1 MAHELLRLTSKIYN
15 TPHLITQS
23 AFENITNY
31 IEKRNLGLVDTDL
44 AIADIRPRSIRE
56 LQYNPDTGVGILPVE
71 GALSYVA
78 HNGFCS
84 GESASYQRI
93 LSDFKTMV
101 EAGASIIVMD
111 ADSGG
116 GEAYGMMETANQ
128 MRKIADT
135 NDVKFITYVDGYA
148 ASAMYGLSA
157 ASHEIIV
164 NPDAQVGSIGVVVSL
179 ANYSEAEKQY
189 GLKRVYVTAGES
201 KVPYDQEGEF
211 TKEFLADIQ
220 NKVDS
225 LYEKFTSH
233 VADYR
238 TITTSSVKSLGAK
251 MYTAE
256 DALTN
261 GLADKVMTRE
271 EFFNYLADLQEGN
284 SNTMSLNPFSKKPK
298 ATQLTKEA
306 EMPNQNVELQA
317 ALEAAQAEF
326 TANLEK
332 EKVAFAASL
341 ASMKA
346 DLGTAQ
352 AALAA
357 VTKEKE
363 EAKQATR
370 LAKLTELFGTTEA
383 PTLATSFAAL
393 DDASFDLTVGILAA
407 RSVKEEEKLQAETGD
422 TGVVVVEG
430 EQTLTLADSK
440 KQEAERRK
448 AKYSKKT
455 K

>member
-31 IEKRNLGLVDTDL
+31 IEQRNLGLVDTNL
-44 AIADIRPRSIRE
+44 AISEIRPRTIRE

-78 HNGFCS
+78 HNGICS

-101 EAGASIIVMD
+101 EAGASVIVMD

-116 GEAYGMMETANQ
+116 GEAYGMMETANE
-128 MRKIADT
+128 MRKIADA

-261 GLADKVMTRE
+261 GLADKMMTRE

-284 SNTMSLNPFSKKPK
+284 STTMSLNPFNKKPK
-298 ATQLTKEA
+298 ATLTKEA

-317 ALEAAQAEF
+317 ALEAATAEF
-326 TANLEK
+326 TAQLEK
-332 EKVAFAASL
+332 EKDAFAASL

-346 DLGTAQ
+346 ELETAQ

-363 EAKQATR
+363 DAKQASR

-383 PTLATSFAAL
+383 PKLATSFSAL
-393 DDASFDLTVGILAA
+393 DDESFELTVGILAA
-407 RSVKEEEKLQAETGD
+407 RSVKEEENLQAETGSE
-422 TGVVVVEG
+422 GVVVVEG
-430 EQTLTLADSK
+430 EQTLSAEDLK

>member
-56 LQYNPDTGVGILPVE
+56 LQYNSDTGVGILPVE

-78 HNGFCS
+78 HTGWCS

-93 LSDFKTMV
+93 LSDFKTMI
-101 EAGASIIVMD
+101 EAGASVIVMD

-116 GEAYGMMETANQ
+116 GEAYSCFQTANE
-128 MRKIADT
+128 MRRLADE
-135 NDVKFITYVDGYA
+135 NNVKFITYVDGYA

-164 NPDAQVGSIGVVVSL
+164 NPDSQVGSVGVVVSL

-189 GLKRVYVTAGES
+189 GLKRTYVTAGES
-201 KVPYDQEGEF
+201 KVPYNEDGEF

-225 LYEKFTSH
+225 LYEKFTAH

-238 TITTSSVKSLGAK
+238 AIPTESVKKLGAR

-261 GLADKVMTRE
+261 GLADKMMTRE
-271 EFFNYLADLQEGN
+271 EFFSYLADLTEEGSSEN
-284 SNTMSLNPFSKKPK
+284 MSLNPFSKKPK
-298 ATQLTKEA
+298 ATQLSKEA
-306 EMPNQNVELQA
+306 EMPQDNVELQA
-317 ALEAAQAEF
+317 ALQAATAEFTAKLDTEKAAFATSLASLKADLEAAQASL
-326 TANLEK
+326 AAVEK
-332 EKVAFAASL
+332 EK
-341 ASMKA
+341 A
-346 DLGTAQ
+346 D
-352 AALAA
+352 
-357 VTKEKE
+357 
-363 EAKQATR
+363 AKQASR
-370 LAKLTELFGTTEA
+370 LSELTALFGTEEA
-383 PTLATSFAAL
+383 PKLAASFAAL
-393 DDASFDLTVGILAA
+393 DDAAFDLTVGILASRA
-407 RSVKEEEKLQAETGD
+407 VKEEEKLQTEVGAD
-422 TGVVVVEG
+422 GVVVVDKPVSYA
-430 EQTLTLADSK
+430 QAAIAAVQQLNSK
-440 KQEAERRK
+440 KQGK
-448 AKYSKKT
+448 
-455 K
+455 

>member
-101 EAGASIIVMD
+101 EAGASVIVMD

-128 MRKIADT
+128 MRKIADA

-261 GLADKVMTRE
+261 GLADKMMTRE

-284 SNTMSLNPFSKKPK
+284 SNTMSLSPFSKKPK
-298 ATQLTKEA
+298 ATLTKEA

-317 ALEAAQAEF
+317 ALEAATAEF
-326 TANLEK
+326 TAKLEA
-332 EKVAFAASL
+332 EKAGFNASL
-341 ASMKA
+341 NSMKA
-346 DLGTAQ
+346 ELEAAQ
-352 AALAA
+352 AALSA

-363 EAKQATR
+363 DAKQASR

-383 PTLATSFAAL
+383 PKLAASFTAL

-407 RSVKEEEKLQAETGD
+407 RSVKEEENLQAETGD
-422 TGVVVVEG
+422 EGVVVVEG
-430 EQTLTLADSK
+430 EQTLSAEDLK

>member
-116 GEAYGMMETANQ
+116 GEAYSCFQTANE
-128 MRKIADT
+128 MRRIADE

-164 NPDAQVGSIGVVVSL
+164 NPDAQVGNIGVVVSL

-211 TKEFLADIQ
+211 TKEFLSDIQ

-233 VADYR
+233 VAYYR

-261 GLADKVMTRE
+261 GLADKMMTRE

-298 ATQLTKEA
+298 ATLTKEA

-317 ALEAAQAEF
+317 ALEAATADF
-326 TANLEK
+326 TAKLEA
-332 EKVAFAASL
+332 EKAGFNASL

-346 DLGTAQ
+346 ELEAAQ
-352 AALAA
+352 AALSA

-363 EAKQATR
+363 DAKQASR

-383 PTLATSFAAL
+383 PKLAASFTAL

-407 RSVKEEEKLQAETGD
+407 RAVKEEESLQTETGD
-422 TGVVVVEG
+422 DGVVVVES
-430 EQTLTLADSK
+430 EQSLTLADLQ

-448 AKYSKKT
+448 AKHSKKT

>member
-56 LQYNPDTGVGILPVE
+56 LQYNSDTGVGILPVE

-101 EAGASIIVMD
+101 EAGASVIVMD

-116 GEAYGMMETANQ
+116 GEAYGMMETANE
-128 MRKIADT
+128 MRKIADA

-211 TKEFLADIQ
+211 TKEFLSDIQ

-261 GLADKVMTRE
+261 GLADKMMTRE

-298 ATQLTKEA
+298 ATLTKEA

-326 TANLEK
+326 TAQLEAK
-332 EKVAFAASL
+332 DKAAAASL

-346 DLGTAQ
+346 ELEAAQ

-363 EAKQATR
+363 DAKQASR

-383 PTLATSFAAL
+383 PKLAASFTAL

-407 RSVKEEEKLQAETGD
+407 RSVKEEKNLQAETGSE
-422 TGVVVVEG
+422 GVVVVEG
-430 EQTLTLADSK
+430 EQTLSAEDLK

>member
-56 LQYNPDTGVGILPVE
+56 LQYNSDTGVGILPVE

-78 HNGFCS
+78 HTGWCS

-93 LSDFKTMV
+93 LSDFKTMI
-101 EAGASIIVMD
+101 EAGASVIVMD

-116 GEAYGMMETANQ
+116 GEAYSCFQTANE
-128 MRKIADT
+128 MRRLADE
-135 NDVKFITYVDGYA
+135 NNVKFITYVDGYA

-164 NPDAQVGSIGVVVSL
+164 NPDSQVGSVGVVVSL

-189 GLKRVYVTAGES
+189 GLKRTYVTAGES
-201 KVPYDQEGEF
+201 KVPYNEDGEF

-225 LYEKFTSH
+225 LYEKFTAH

-238 TITTSSVKSLGAK
+238 AIPTESVKKLGAR

-261 GLADKVMTRE
+261 GLADKMMTRE
-271 EFFNYLADLQEGN
+271 EFFSYLADLTEEGSSEN
-284 SNTMSLNPFSKKPK
+284 MSLNPFSKKPK
-298 ATQLTKEA
+298 ATQLSKEA
-306 EMPNQNVELQA
+306 EMPQDNVELQA
-317 ALEAAQAEF
+317 ALQAATAEFTAKLDTEKAAFATSLASLKADLEAAQASL
-326 TANLEK
+326 AAVEK
-332 EKVAFAASL
+332 EK
-341 ASMKA
+341 A
-346 DLGTAQ
+346 D
-352 AALAA
+352 
-357 VTKEKE
+357 
-363 EAKQATR
+363 AKQASR
-370 LAKLTELFGTTEA
+370 LSELTAIFGTEEA
-383 PTLATSFAAL
+383 PKLAASFAAL
-393 DDASFDLTVGILAA
+393 DDAAFDLTVGILASRA
-407 RSVKEEEKLQAETGD
+407 VKEEEKLQTEVGAD
-422 TGVVVVEG
+422 GVVVVDKPVSYA
-430 EQTLTLADSK
+430 QAAIAAVQQLNSK
-440 KQEAERRK
+440 KQGK
-448 AKYSKKT
+448 
-455 K
+455 

>member
-31 IEKRNLGLVDTDL
+31 IEKRNLGLVGTDL

-101 EAGASIIVMD
+101 EAGASVIVMD

-116 GEAYGMMETANQ
+116 GEAYGMQETANQ
-128 MRKIADT
+128 MRKIADA

-179 ANYSEAEKQY
+179 ANYSEAEKKY
-189 GLKRVYVTAGES
+189 GIKKTYITAGDG
-201 KVPYDQEGEF
+201 KVPFDDDGEF
-211 TKEFLADIQ
+211 TSEFKADIKD
-220 NKVDS
+220 KVDK

-233 VADYR
+233 VSEYR
-238 TITTSSVKSLGAK
+238 AVAKESIKKLGAK

-261 GLADKVMTRE
+261 GLADKMMTRE

-298 ATQLTKEA
+298 ATLTKEA

-317 ALEAAQAEF
+317 ALEAATAEF
-326 TANLEK
+326 TAKLEA
-332 EKVAFAASL
+332 EKAGFNASL

-346 DLGTAQ
+346 ELEAAQ
-352 AALAA
+352 AALSA

-363 EAKQATR
+363 DAKQASR

-383 PTLATSFAAL
+383 PKLAASFTAL

-407 RSVKEEEKLQAETGD
+407 RSVKEEENLQAETGD
-422 TGVVVVEG
+422 DGVVVVEG
-430 EQTLTLADSK
+430 EQSLTLADLQ

-448 AKYSKKT
+448 AKHSKKT